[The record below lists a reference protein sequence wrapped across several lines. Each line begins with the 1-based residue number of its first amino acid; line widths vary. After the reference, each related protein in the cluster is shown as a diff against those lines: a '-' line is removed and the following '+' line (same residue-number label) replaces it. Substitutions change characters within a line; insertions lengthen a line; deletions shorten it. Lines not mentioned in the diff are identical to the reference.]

1 MEKSAAASMMADEV
15 DHVVMV
21 ASCME
26 ELATTTMVEVVN

>member
-1 MEKSAAASMMADEV
+1 MEKSAAASMLADEV
-15 DHVVMV
+15 ENVLMV